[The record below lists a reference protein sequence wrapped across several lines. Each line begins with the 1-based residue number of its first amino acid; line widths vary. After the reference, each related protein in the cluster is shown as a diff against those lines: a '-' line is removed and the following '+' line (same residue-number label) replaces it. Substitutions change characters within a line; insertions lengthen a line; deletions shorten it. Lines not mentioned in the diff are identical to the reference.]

1 MAAHGSIG
9 LDWTESFLVGA
20 LLSPTDPVLSSSVV
34 TNPRVPRVV
43 RHSLNLESGL
53 NDGLALPAVL
63 AFTAALVAD
72 QTTSCGGGSCCR
84 TSTLGFAFG
93 DR

>member
-1 MAAHGSIG
+1 MARSV
-9 LDWTESFLVGA
+9 FVVGA

-34 TNPRVPRVV
+34 NNPRVPRII

-63 AFTAALVAD
+63 AFTAALASDIQQLPVSGAARFEL
-72 QTTSCGGGSCCR
+72 Q
-84 TSTLGFAFG
+84 
-93 DR
+93 